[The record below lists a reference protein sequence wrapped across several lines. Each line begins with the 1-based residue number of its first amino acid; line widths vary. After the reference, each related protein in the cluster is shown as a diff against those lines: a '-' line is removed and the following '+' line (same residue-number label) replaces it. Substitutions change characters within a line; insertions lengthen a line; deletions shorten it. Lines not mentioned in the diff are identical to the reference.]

1 MFSPH
6 HIGRITQHAVCL
18 LIAMLIVIA
27 AIAVAEYRTQT
38 TLRDGY
44 SITITQLQ

>member
-1 MFSPH
+1 MFSSNRISH
-6 HIGRITQHAVCL
+6 ITQHAVCL
-18 LIAMLIVIA
+18 LIAMVIVIA

-44 SITITQLQ
+44 SITITQLP